1 MNWGLAGTR
10 TKNSLGY
17 PKVGSAGF
25 YDEEVSLSDCT
36 GFWTA
41 PLPLAG
47 FLVSSEPNVGKYSSV
62 LTILPFGT
70 NEAEVALSLVSVG
83 AVVAL
88 FASV

>member
-1 MNWGLAGTR
+1 
-10 TKNSLGY
+10 
-17 PKVGSAGF
+17 VGSAGL
-25 YDEEVSLSDCT
+25 YDDELSLSDCA
-36 GFWTA
+36 GFWIT

-70 NEAEVALSLVSVG
+70 KEAEVALSLDSTGV
-83 AVVAL
+83 VVAL

>member
-1 MNWGLAGTR
+1 MNCGLAGTS
-10 TKNSLGY
+10 TKNSFGY
-17 PKVGSAGF
+17 PNVGSAGL
-25 YDEEVSLSDCT
+25 YDDEVSLSDYA

-70 NEAEVALSLVSVG
+70 KEAEVALSFVSAG